1 LNPERIRQILALID
15 NSRLERP
22 GGLLHI
28 LSEILQVLK
37 ENRTV
42 FQGHHNLLQ
51 DAEVRISDV
60 YAPSLS
66 DLLTSYISAM
76 GHVHNGDDQWLR
88 IAEMLGIKVYQGGA
102 VAPPETFRVSVNDL
116 TAPQLQ
122 EIVSYLSRIDG
133 QLESSA
139 ISSAQDDLSKRI
151 EAAHS
156 SLRSKLID
164 DLYTAG
170 DPSAQPLFTVSVRVG
185 EGTVISTKLDISAIL
200 ESLSSIKPIAGE
212 SSRVTIRYQPMGS
225 AELYGRAMLH
235 LEAAGGTGYR
245 LRLRVPPGFP
255 DAGKLVSVA
264 DYYARTGGDYYARTM
279 GARELLQPLL
289 DAGIPSR
296 EITSKAHE
304 VLRWAADT
312 SVGMEGSA
320 EQLIKQVQDVVQVVR
335 RERASLLP
343 QLRSSWK
350 KALEAIRSPYSETV
364 SVSEILLSAPK
375 RTVSIPGGEIPL
387 REFVENYL
395 QSLSSRQVARNFE
408 LQLNVVRES
417 LQEVFAS
424 QSARIGI
431 TLPEDF
437 VPQAA
442 PKAFYEY
449 LSAWQEVLENKSSA
463 FVEALN
469 AIAPPQAGEPSVVQ
483 YIADIIGR
491 FAGIS
496 AVSKSTGV
504 SSAHSTEIIHEIVL
518 SQAFGELL
526 KQSEWK
532 LEQKHIDVLQKL
544 EAVHV
549 EAVQRATGA
558 LVSYIGEDIQ
568 AFLRL
573 VGSKLPVSAEQ
584 FVSTL
589 FEQVAQRMASEES
602 GWLVASKAS
611 HVLGSHFAHLR
622 SLLVSGRLTGG
633 LERAARDLLAG
644 SYESSL
650 DRLVS
655 EAVVHFL
662 ESLSVSSGGL
672 KSVLELGGEL
682 VVSQEDIFEALRS
695 TAAYLDT
702 RYGFREDIVNYRRE
716 YILGKHYT
724 TWRHLTYRDIVFG
737 MLGPLQGSDFEEQ
750 ASRTL
755 AAEIIS
761 NIIGELSGATPA
773 DVDKPLSIAS
783 LERAGL
789 VSYLDQV
796 VETEDTDTKQA
807 VRHQEQLA
815 ASAAAQ
821 WQEALEAPFEEIKRQ
836 YEETQLRRSFREHM
850 EQSARQQT
858 GGAVK
863 FTTDTPQ
870 NIYTLS
876 TGRTGRL
883 QRRVDVA
890 MKIKQWIERE
900 TGTAPRPPEYGR
912 SISAFIT
919 RSGMLFYPEK
929 LPEGI
934 GSIQVEGT
942 TVSLRDLLR
951 TANVQV
957 EDVNISIAN
966 NQLTFEKAIEMLRER
981 WGGRT
986 SDATASSEQASI
998 PVSKL
1003 SEEQTKSIL
1012 SALERVSERQIP
1024 ASASKTQDEILGE
1037 IVEIILRP
1045 FGETPAERMADPRA
1059 RLLLFGALPEE
1070 IDPKALSFAAEEAR
1084 GLISQH
1090 VMSLVSAEE
1099 IVEDIASLVEA
1110 RLRRPE
1116 ERTGTNWVPT
1126 KQRTKMP
1133 LRVHT
1138 EVSDLISELYLKM
1151 VSLARE
1157 LAPGTTY
1164 RGDTV
1169 PADPKGYVR
1178 FISRIAAQDLA
1189 ESQAKKIIEQMINET
1204 PAEITTPEG
1213 ETVNIIDQAS
1223 VASRYQKSAE
1233 EEAIANIEQE
1243 QAARQAEEQ
1252 AQVQG
1257 SLAQQKAEE
1266 QAAVAEQAAES
1277 VAEQAAEQA
1286 STAEQAG
1293 KAGKLEQPS
1302 EVLYNSYA
1310 DELQSKIQQ
1319 IKNELENL
1327 KSSRQKLR
1335 DDKQKLESELQQIAS
1350 DIANLDK
1357 EKEELNKQLSVAA
1370 QSNEESKKQEIEA
1383 RRKQIEAQRT
1393 EKLQRQQQL
1402 QSGKAQKES
1411 QIEDNS
1417 KAASKA
1423 RAKLRELARKWR
1435 VISKTESR
1443 NTSPAPEYQPPH
1455 EYQPQQM
1462 IEDTFRVETREWR
1475 AFIQSHPDMDRAVDA
1490 IESIARDIA
1499 QAMAPAAESPETARI
1514 PISLNVRTDQG
1525 TLRIDIY
1532 PGGYAEVGGVRVSIL
1547 PTTRKFNLE
1556 DIDPYAVRV
1565 QLFGA
1570 HIPST
1575 ANQILEANNLSL
1587 VRTRQGHELYSI
1599 VRNTAAENIQR
1610 ILETDIQNIVSIDI
1624 EQDIQ
1629 TRVIQEIGMV
1639 FQGGSRRYALPQVE
1653 ASAAASAELNMLL
1666 EFGAGLNEL
1675 FMDDQKRLVGYN
1687 IQQYDI
1693 PQLLS
1698 RLTYHIHRLEGGAY
1712 FVPTSEEL
1720 RKIATS
1726 SQEAI
1731 QRLRETVDLLREL
1744 ATGSEQQPARV
1755 IDVYPAAAYLLRDMP
1770 HVTLEDVAAELVK
1783 DFSGVE
1789 THRAIEDARLLLDVV
1804 QAIRRQAA
1812 DENSDIARLVAEVS
1826 SEKLAHYDVKKHV
1839 LYGLGEV
1846 SLRVNESPYPLRLIR
1861 GRVFRFKGIYEDEG
1875 TYKALLEELRPS
1887 TRGEVARPV
1896 VLEAPSLQELE
1907 ARLASA
1913 FAVAEE
1919 SEALSWAE
1927 QRVRDRAMRNLRRL
1941 VQMDKGDVGLES
1953 LLARWA
1959 RTNILTE
1966 IAASASTIRDVVSQA
1981 EHFASLTLSRALEG
1995 EEQAIQTFLKYLP
2008 VELRGVMSEQDIK
2021 TLIGRVYSYLRD
2033 PRFVTDPQLIEQ
2045 WRMMRTAA
2053 QTIMNVTSPLLQQL
2067 IQEVRTGA
2075 ISSYQAEAIFANLAS
2090 TFLEE
2095 VSQQDEWRDILRYRL
2110 NPTLEQESTA
2120 RIVVPVLEGTSIKL
2134 STSVYHLSP
2143 IVSEQQQEYLAARAA
2158 ERALKQMAQNNDPLL
2173 QLLLLSAEGESSM
2186 AEEVMKVRR
2195 LLRAVEQGQ
2204 VDDALLKQVQNL
2216 IGTQEVPSAEDA
2228 AQILRKRHQELLSRV
2243 GSEITRRIQ
2252 QLATGPEDNI
2262 RRLFRHYDPAVHRNL
2277 SQLVSEAAFSYA
2289 KQRRDWAPSARVSH
2303 RLIATIRELG
2313 EAVAR
2318 MESEIPVLSSPTAT
2332 DRPNYRGI
2340 EALNY
2345 LGFGQIGRDKLPKI
2359 KEQAKTALLER
2370 LQKQVPAAA
2379 EEYQR
2384 GRKQPEYVRQSR
2396 RKRGGR
2402 AQRRAGLRF
2411 GTPEY
2416 IARSMEQRARVLS
2429 ALLETEREFQ
2439 GSGRDASK
2447 ILKRLEERLGAQ
2459 FVIGNKVYR
2468 TGNVRDVMQAISRLV
2483 REASGATSQAGRRMP
2498 ITISMSSKDLARLNN
2513 LQGILT
2519 STFRAARNEA
2529 QAAAAIRNIFA
2540 PQPQAKVQAPPPGQS
2555 PPGTGQRTAGGATG
2569 KRKPGQKP
2577 TTQQKPPTSNI
2588 ASKPTAAASIT
2599 PPQPSTGGAARHIPS
2614 PGAMRAGASVVW
2626 PMLAMA
2632 ALFVLPAVVH
2642 SSIQLDTSDDG
2653 ASERMPMYIRDKVQ
2667 QVQDVEERRRLLRY
2681 IDSRSELNAALS
2693 QMQRNMPMN
2702 LRVRGRDKRDYEIR
2716 DEIDAE
2722 LARAFENRSG
2732 GGIL

>member
-1 LNPERIRQILALID
+1 LNTERIHQILALLD
-15 NSRLERP
+15 NAYLERP
-22 GGLLHI
+22 GSLLHL
-28 LSEILQVLK
+28 LSSILQGFKDEGIGLQRLL
-37 ENRTV
+37 NLP
-42 FQGHHNLLQ
+42 HN
-51 DAEVRISDV
+51 AEVRLSHSYV
-60 YAPSLS
+60 STLS
-66 DLLTSYISAM
+66 DLLTSYVSAM
-76 GHVHNGDDQWLR
+76 GQVHRDDGQWIR
-88 IAEMLGIKVYQGGA
+88 IAEMLGIEVDRSGDV
-102 VAPPETFRVSVNDL
+102 VAPDTFRVSVNDL

-122 EIVSYLSRIDG
+122 EIVSYLSRIDAT
-133 QLESSA
+133 LEFDTLRSVNENLVERIQSA
-139 ISSAQDDLSKRI
+139 Y
-151 EAAHS
+151 S
-156 SLRSKLID
+156 SLKSKVGDGLF
-164 DLYTAG
+164 TAG
-170 DPSAQPLFTVSVRVG
+170 DPSAPPLFTMSIRVG
-185 EGTVISTKLDISAIL
+185 EGTVISSDVDILFDRRSFA
-200 ESLSSIKPIAGE
+200 SIRTTGDP
-212 SSRVTIRYQPMGS
+212 SSRVTIRYQPRGS
-225 AELYGRAMLH
+225 AELYGRVMLH

-245 LRLRVPPGFP
+245 LRLRVPSGFP

-279 GARELLQPLL
+279 GAREILQPLL

-320 EQLIKQVQDVVQVVR
+320 EKLIEQVQDVVQVVR

-343 QLRSSWK
+343 QLRRSWK
-350 KALEAIRSPYSETV
+350 EALEAVRSPYRETV
-364 SVSEILLSAPK
+364 PVSEILRSAPNL
-375 RTVSIPGGEIPL
+375 TVSIPGNRIPL
-387 REFVENYL
+387 SEFVENYL

-417 LQEVFAS
+417 LREVFAS
-424 QSARIGI
+424 QAARIGV
-431 TLPEDF
+431 TVPEGF

-442 PKAFYEY
+442 SKAFYEY
-449 LSAWQEVLENKSSA
+449 LRAWQDVLGDESSA
-463 FVEALN
+463 LVEALI
-469 AIAPPQAGEPSVVQ
+469 AIDPKQTGKPI
-483 YIADIIGR
+483 IAERINDIINR
-491 FAGIS
+491 FAVIS
-496 AVSKSTGV
+496 ASIESMDFVF
-504 SSAHSTEIIHEIVL
+504 APSTEPIHELVL

-526 KQSEWK
+526 ERSGWK
-532 LEQKHIDVLQKL
+532 LEQKHIGVLQKL
-544 EAVHV
+544 EAVHAA
-549 EAVQRATGA
+549 AVQRATGS
-558 LVSYIGEDIQ
+558 LVSSIGEDIQ
-568 AFLRL
+568 SFLRL
-573 VGSKLPVSAEQ
+573 AGSKLPVPAEQ
-584 FVSTL
+584 FASAV

-602 GWLVASKAS
+602 GWLVASKATQ
-611 HVLGSHFAHLR
+611 VLGSHVAHLR
-622 SLLVSGRLTGG
+622 SRLVYGRLTGD
-633 LERAARDLLAG
+633 LERAARGLLVG
-644 SYESSL
+644 SSESSL

-672 KSVLELGGEL
+672 KSVLERGGEL
-682 VVSQEDIFEALRS
+682 VVSQEDILKALWS
-695 TAAYLDT
+695 TAAYLDS
-702 RYGFREDIVNYRRE
+702 RYGRSEDVVNYRWQS
-716 YILGKHYT
+716 ILAERFTSNRY
-724 TWRHLTYRDIVFG
+724 LTYRDIVFG
-737 MLGPLQGSDFEEQ
+737 MLEPLPGSGFEEQ
-750 ASRTL
+750 ASRTM
-755 AAEIIS
+755 AAEVIS
-761 NIIGELSGATPA
+761 DIIGELSRATPA

-783 LERAGL
+783 LKSAGL
-789 VSYLDQV
+789 VSYLDQI
-796 VETEDTDTKQA
+796 TAAEDTDLHQA
-807 VRHQEQLA
+807 MWHEQQLEAVA
-815 ASAAAQ
+815 ATQ
-821 WQEALEAPFEEIKRQ
+821 WQEALEAPLEEIKRQ
-836 YEETQLRRSFREHM
+836 YEETQLRRRFREHM

-863 FTTDTPQ
+863 STTDTPQ

-1138 EVSDLISELYLKM
+1138 EVSDLISELYLRM
-1151 VSLARE
+1151 VSLAQE

-1169 PADPKGYVR
+1169 PVDPAGYVR

-1204 PAEITTPEG
+1204 PAEVTTPEG

-1223 VASRYQKSAE
+1223 VASRYQQSAE
-1233 EEAIANIEQE
+1233 AEALAKMEQE
-1243 QAARQAEEQ
+1243 QAAQQVEEQ
-1252 AQVQG
+1252 AQKQV
-1257 SLAQQKAEE
+1257 SLAQEKAEE
-1266 QAAVAEQAAES
+1266 QTA

-1286 STAEQAG
+1286 GAAEQASAAGQAEQASKAEQAAEQAG
-1293 KAGKLEQPS
+1293 KTGKRTQQS
-1302 EVLYNSYA
+1302 EVLYNSYL
-1310 DELQSKIQQ
+1310 EKLQSKIDQAE
-1319 IKNELENL
+1319 NELANL
-1327 KSSRQKLR
+1327 KERRQQLE
-1335 DDKQKLESELQQIAS
+1335 DNKQKIASELEQPT
-1350 DIANLDK
+1350 
-1357 EKEELNKQLSVAA
+1357 
-1370 QSNEESKKQEIEA
+1370 
-1383 RRKQIEAQRT
+1383 KQI
-1393 EKLQRQQQL
+1393 RQMMRD
-1402 QSGKAQKES
+1402 AARV
-1411 QIEDNS
+1411 EDRET
-1417 KAASKA
+1417 
-1423 RAKLRELARKWR
+1423 RAWR
-1435 VISKTESR
+1435 V
-1443 NTSPAPEYQPPH
+1443 
-1455 EYQPQQM
+1455 
-1462 IEDTFRVETREWR
+1462 
-1475 AFIQSHPDMDRAVDA
+1475 FIQNHPDMDRAVDA

-1499 QAMAPAAESPETARI
+1499 QAIAPAAESPETARI
-1514 PISLNVRTDQG
+1514 PVSLNVITDQG

-1532 PGGYAEVGGVRVSIL
+1532 PGGYADVGGVRVSIL

-1556 DIDPYAVRV
+1556 DVDPYAVRV

-1575 ANQILEANNLSL
+1575 ANQILEENNLPL
-1587 VRTRQGHELYSI
+1587 LRTRQGHEIYSI
-1599 VRNTAAENIQR
+1599 VRNTAVENIRR
-1610 ILETDIQNIVSIDI
+1610 IRQTAIENIVSIDI

-1639 FQGGSRRYALPQVE
+1639 FYGGSRRYELPQVE
-1653 ASAAASAELNMLL
+1653 PNAAVSAELNMLL
-1666 EFGAGLNEL
+1666 EFGAELNKL
-1675 FMDDQKRLVGYN
+1675 FSDDRRLLVGYN

-1698 RLTYHIHRLEGGAY
+1698 RLTYHIRRLEGGAD

-1726 SQEAI
+1726 SQEAM
-1731 QRLRETVDLLREL
+1731 QRLRETVELLRRL

-1770 HVTLEDVAAELVK
+1770 HVTLEDVAAELLQ

-1812 DENSDIARLVAEVS
+1812 DETSEIARLVAEVS
-1826 SEKLAHYDVKKHV
+1826 SEKLAYYDVSKHV

-1875 TYKALLEELRPS
+1875 TYKALLEELWPS
-1887 TRGEVARPV
+1887 TRGGIARPV

-1927 QRVRDRAMRNLRRL
+1927 RRVTDRAMRNLRRL

-1966 IAASASTIRDVVSQA
+1966 IASSAPTITIENVVSQA
-1981 EHFASLTLSRALEG
+1981 EHFASITLSRALEG

-2008 VELRGVMSEQDIK
+2008 VDLRGVMSEQDLK
-2021 TLIGRVYSYLRD
+2021 TVIGRVYSYLRD

-2045 WRMMRTAA
+2045 WRMMRSAA
-2053 QTIMNVTSPLLQQL
+2053 QNIMTITSPLLQQL

-2075 ISSYQAEAIFANLAS
+2075 ISSYQAEALFANLAS

-2095 VSQQDEWRDILRYRL
+2095 VSQQDEWRNVLRYELR
-2110 NPTLEQESTA
+2110 PTLEQESVG
-2120 RIVVPVLEGTSIKL
+2120 RIVVPVLQGTSIKL
-2134 STSVYHLSP
+2134 QTSVYHLSP

-2158 ERALKQMAQNNDPLL
+2158 ERALKQMAQHEDPLL

-2186 AEEVMKVRR
+2186 VEEVVKVRR
-2195 LLRAVEQGQ
+2195 LLHAVEQGQ

-2216 IGTQEVPSAEDA
+2216 IGAQEVPSVEDV
-2228 AQILRKRHQELLSRV
+2228 AQILRRSHQELMSTVR
-2243 GSEITRRIQ
+2243 SEIIRRIRE
-2252 QLATGPEDNI
+2252 LGTGPENSI
-2262 RRLFRHYDPAVHRNL
+2262 RDIFRHYNPEVHRNL
-2277 SQLVSEAAFSYA
+2277 TQLISQAAFSYA
-2289 KQRRDWAPSARVSH
+2289 KQRREWAPSARVSH
-2303 RLIATIRELG
+2303 RLIATIRDLG

-2332 DRPNYRGI
+2332 DRPSYQGV

-2345 LGFGQIGRDKLPKI
+2345 LGFRQVNERNLSRI
-2359 KEQAKTALLER
+2359 KEQAQTALLER
-2370 LQKQVPAAA
+2370 LQQQLSAAK
-2379 EEYQR
+2379 EEYQA
-2384 GRKQPEYVRQSR
+2384 GQAQPAYVRQGR
-2396 RKRGGR
+2396 RRRGGR
-2402 AQRRAGLRF
+2402 AQRRRGLRF

-2416 IARSMEQRARVLS
+2416 VARSMEQRARVLS

-2459 FVIGNKVYR
+2459 FVIGNKAYR

-2498 ITISMSSKDLARLNN
+2498 FTISMSSQDLARLNN

-2540 PQPQAKVQAPPPGQS
+2540 PKPQAKVQAPPPGQS
-2555 PPGTGQRTAGGATG
+2555 PPGTGQQIAGGATG
-2569 KRKPGQKP
+2569 KRKPGQRP
-2577 TTQQKPPTSNI
+2577 TTRQKPPTGNI
-2588 ASKPTAAASIT
+2588 ANKPAAAASVT
-2599 PPQPSTGGAARHIPS
+2599 PPQPPTGGAARHVPS
-2614 PGAMRAGASVVW
+2614 PGATRVGASVVW

-2632 ALFVLPAVVH
+2632 ALSVLPAVVH

-2653 ASERMPMYIRDKVQ
+2653 ASERMPMYIRDKVRQ
-2667 QVQDVEERRRLLRY
+2667 LQDVEEHRRLLRY

-2693 QMQRNMPMN
+2693 QMQRNMPTN